1 MRRRT
6 ADVVLYRTMQ
16 EPKKRHGGEIVR
28 KSSRGFWAGLK
39 GGNCAI
45 MGNVILFDITGPSA
59 PLCVVT
65 SGIEKSPN

>member
-16 EPKKRHGGEIVR
+16 EPKKRRGGETVQ
-28 KSSRGFWAGLK
+28 KSSRGFCAGLK
-39 GGNCAI
+39 GGNCVI

-59 PLCVVT
+59 PPCVVT